1 MTTQGPISNL
11 VLSMFGDSC
20 GYRSLCLPEGKAYDD
35 LMDQYLCELSSDDLP
50 TSTLRDLL
58 RSWHRA
64 IKAVSAFLGEPYTLS
79 EEEAIEFLGHLAV
92 LTIEKEDEDAAI
104 NS

>member
-1 MTTQGPISNL
+1 MTIQEPISDL

-20 GYRSLCLPEGKAYDD
+20 GYRSLYLPEGKAYDD
-35 LMDQYLCELSSDDLP
+35 LMDQYLCELSSDGLP
-50 TSTLRDLL
+50 TITLNDLL

-64 IKAVSAFLGEPYTLS
+64 IKAVSDFLGEPYDLS
-79 EEEAIEFLGHLAV
+79 EEEAIVFLGCIAV
-92 LTIEKEDEDAAI
+92 LTIEKEGEDAAL